1 MFFHHK
7 SDQSGPILSICITFL
22 IHGPHFHFI
31 FCFSACMIHERA
43 TSPES
48 HVTCPFR
55 LWLPSLL
62 LRLCLPSFFSDV
74 PSPSA
79 SPTVYHGYGSAPR
92 VPLNLYL
99 SVRPLPPTILNS
111 NASASVNR
119 RHNGALTL
127 PTPPPRSTTG
137 SLSRSHNMRSPLL
150 I

>member
-1 MFFHHK
+1 MKVQPVLSHVTCPFHLWLPSLLLRLCLPSFF
-7 SDQSGPILSICITFL
+7 SDVPSPSASSTVY
-22 IHGPHFHFI
+22 HGYFHFI

-48 HVTCPFR
+48 HVTCLFR
-55 LWLPSLL
+55 LWLLSLL
-62 LRLCLPSFFSDV
+62 LWLCLPSFFSDV

-111 NASASVNR
+111 NLGHCR
-119 RHNGALTL
+119 LR
-127 PTPPPRSTTG
+127 
-137 SLSRSHNMRSPLL
+137 
-150 I
+150 